1 MSNPKADAAA
11 LHPPFCFATGADH
24 LLELLTVISLTIVVA
39 IVPGP
44 DFAVVLRNALV
55 GGRLAG
61 IMTALGIG
69 LALGV
74 HVTYA
79 LAGIGLIVSQSIFLF
94 NLLKLVGAAYL
105 VFLGLTMYRSAS
117 REMPANSGL
126 AAMPPMKAL
135 RWGFFTNVTNPKAT
149 MFALSVFLQVTS
161 PATPLWIQIGYG
173 VIMASGVFLWFVLV
187 TFCFTLAPVRAW
199 FACTKLWMERTFG
212 AALTLFGIG
221 IALTTNSSRS

>member
-1 MSNPKADAAA
+1 M
-11 LHPPFCFATGADH
+11 
-24 LLELLTVISLTIVVA
+24 LELFTVISLTIVVA

-44 DFAVVLRNALV
+44 DFAVVLRNALI

-61 IMTALGIG
+61 VMTALGIG

-94 NLLKLVGAAYL
+94 NALKLIGAAYL
-105 VFLGLTMYRSAS
+105 IFLGVTMYRTAS
-117 REMPANSGL
+117 REMPADSNLEG
-126 AAMPPMKAL
+126 MPPLKAL

-161 PATPLWIQIGYG
+161 PETPLWTQIGYG

-187 TFCFTLAPVRAW
+187 TFFFTLPPVRQQFTRA
-199 FACTKLWMERTFG
+199 KLWMERSFG
-212 AALTLFGIG
+212 ILLTLFGIG
-221 IALTTNSSRS
+221 IAVTTNTTRP

>member
-1 MSNPKADAAA
+1 V
-11 LHPPFCFATGADH
+11 
-24 LLELLTVISLTIVVA
+24 LELLTVISLTVVVA

-44 DFAVVLRNALV
+44 DFAVVLRNALI

-61 IMTALGIG
+61 IMTALGIA

-74 HVTYA
+74 HVAYA

-94 NLLKLVGAAYL
+94 NALKLIGAAYL
-105 VFLGLTMYRSAS
+105 IFLGVTMYRTAS
-117 REMPANSGL
+117 KDMPAEGAL
-126 AAMPPMKAL
+126 AGMPPLKAL

-161 PATPLWIQIGYG
+161 PATPLWTQIGYG

-187 TFCFTLAPVRAW
+187 TFFFTLPAVRLQFTRA
-199 FACTKLWMERTFG
+199 KLWLERSFG
-212 AALTLFGIG
+212 VLLTLFGIG
-221 IALTTNSSRS
+221 IAVTTNSTRP

>member
-1 MSNPKADAAA
+1 MV
-11 LHPPFCFATGADH
+11 
-24 LLELLTVISLTIVVA
+24 ELLTVIALTIVVA
-39 IVPGP
+39 VVPGP

-79 LAGIGLIVSQSIFLF
+79 LAGIGLVVSQSILLF
-94 NLLKLVGAAYL
+94 NVMKLIGAAYL
-105 VFLGLTMYRSAS
+105 VFLGVTMYRTAS
-117 REMPANSGL
+117 REMPTDVKTMG
-126 AAMPPMKAL
+126 MPPLKAL

-161 PATPLWIQIGYG
+161 PQTPLWTQIGYG
-173 VIMASGVFLWFVLV
+173 AIMASGVSLWFVLV
-187 TFCFTLAPVRAW
+187 TMVFTLDPVKRR
-199 FACTKLWMERTFG
+199 FIRMKLWMERTFG
-212 AALTLFGIG
+212 ILLTLFGIG
-221 IALTTNSSRS
+221 IALTTHSSRP

>member
-1 MSNPKADAAA
+1 MV
-11 LHPPFCFATGADH
+11 
-24 LLELLTVISLTIVVA
+24 ELLTVIALTIVVA

-79 LAGIGLIVSQSIFLF
+79 LAGIGLVVSQSILLF
-94 NLLKLVGAAYL
+94 NVMKLIGAAYL
-105 VFLGLTMYRSAS
+105 IFLGVTMYRTAS
-117 REMPANSGL
+117 REMPADVKTMG
-126 AAMPPMKAL
+126 MPPLKAL
-135 RWGFFTNVTNPKAT
+135 RWGFFTNATNPKAT

-161 PATPLWIQIGYG
+161 PQTPLWTQIGYG
-173 VIMASGVFLWFVLV
+173 AIMVSGVSLWFILV
-187 TFCFTLAPVRAW
+187 TMVFTLDPVKRQ
-199 FACTKLWMERTFG
+199 FIRMKLWMERTFG
-212 AALTLFGIG
+212 ILLTLFGIG
-221 IALTTNSSRS
+221 IALTTHSSRP

>member
-1 MSNPKADAAA
+1 MCLPAELS
-11 LHPPFCFATGADH
+11 

-44 DFAVVLRNALV
+44 DFAVVLRNALI

-61 IMTALGIG
+61 IMTALGIA

-94 NLLKLVGAAYL
+94 NALKLIGAAYL
-105 VFLGLTMYRSAS
+105 VFLGVTMYRSAS
-117 REMPANSGL
+117 KEMPADTKL
-126 AAMPPMKAL
+126 AGMPPLKAL

-161 PATPLWIQIGYG
+161 HETPLWTQIGYG

-187 TFCFTLAPVRAW
+187 TLFFTLPSVRLQFTRAKMW
-199 FACTKLWMERTFG
+199 LERSFG
-212 AALTLFGIG
+212 ILLTLFGIG
-221 IALTTNSSRS
+221 IAVTTNSTRP

>member
-1 MSNPKADAAA
+1 MRT
-11 LHPPFCFATGADH
+11 FCIRLFFGRF
-24 LLELLTVISLTIVVA
+24 LGGFVLELLTVISLTIVVA

-44 DFAVVLRNALV
+44 DFAVVLRNALI

-61 IMTALGIG
+61 IMTALGIA

-94 NLLKLVGAAYL
+94 NAFKLIGAAYL
-105 VFLGLTMYRSAS
+105 VFLGITMYRTAS
-117 REMPANSGL
+117 KDMPAENAVGGMAPL
-126 AAMPPMKAL
+126 KAL

-161 PATPLWIQIGYG
+161 PETPLWTQIGYG

-187 TFCFTLAPVRAW
+187 TMFFTLPAIRLQFMRA
-199 FACTKLWMERTFG
+199 KLWMERSFG
-212 AALTLFGIG
+212 ILLTLFGIG
-221 IALTTNSSRS
+221 IAVTTNSTRP

>member
-1 MSNPKADAAA
+1 M
-11 LHPPFCFATGADH
+11 
-24 LLELLTVISLTIVVA
+24 LELLTVISLTVVVA

-44 DFAVVLRNALV
+44 DFAVVLRNALI

-94 NLLKLVGAAYL
+94 NALKLIGAAYL
-105 VFLGLTMYRSAS
+105 IFLGVTMYRTAS
-117 REMPANSGL
+117 REMPADNAL
-126 AAMPPMKAL
+126 AGMPPLKAL
-135 RWGFFTNVTNPKAT
+135 RWGFLTNVTNPKAT

-161 PATPLWIQIGYG
+161 PETPLWTQIGYG

-187 TFCFTLAPVRAW
+187 TFFFTFPPVRQQFIRA
-199 FACTKLWMERTFG
+199 KLWMERSFG
-212 AALTLFGIG
+212 VLLTLFGIG
-221 IALTTNSSRS
+221 IAVTTNTSRP

>member
-1 MSNPKADAAA
+1 MSAGE
-11 LHPPFCFATGADH
+11 HV
-24 LLELLTVISLTIVVA
+24 LELLTVISLTIVVA

-61 IMTALGIG
+61 IMTALGIA

-94 NLLKLVGAAYL
+94 NALKLIGAAYL
-105 VFLGLTMYRSAS
+105 IFLGVTMYRTAS
-117 REMPANSGL
+117 KDMPANSALNG
-126 AAMPPMKAL
+126 MPPLKAL

-161 PATPLWIQIGYG
+161 PTTPLWTQIGYG

-187 TFCFTLAPVRAW
+187 TFFFTLPAVRLQFTRA
-199 FACTKLWMERTFG
+199 KLWLERSFG
-212 AALTLFGIG
+212 VLLTLFGIG
-221 IALTTNSSRS
+221 IAVTTNSTRP